1 MSSGF
6 REFYTVASKQLFLLM
21 AMCLI
26 SFLPNLGFIK
36 VLCQAN
42 VFVTVKDALTEN
54 EREVLPNLV
63 LCSEPVEKVMKKYEE
78 GKEELKGKVLRINI

>member
-1 MSSGF
+1 
-6 REFYTVASKQLFLLM
+6 M

-26 SFLPNLGFIK
+26 SSLPNLGFIK

-42 VFVTVKDALTEN
+42 FFVTVKDALTEN

-78 GKEELKGKVLRINI
+78 WKEALKGKLLRLNV

>member
-6 REFYTVASKQLFLLM
+6 RVFYTVASKLLFLLM
-21 AMCLI
+21 ARCLI
-26 SFLPNLGFIK
+26 SSLPNLGFIK

-42 VFVTVKDALTEN
+42 FFVTVMDALTESD
-54 EREVLPNLV
+54 REVLPNLV

-78 GKEELKGKVLRINI
+78 GKEGLKGKVLRINV